1 MRTGA
6 GMGMGTGTGT
16 RTGTIVR
23 RATTTET
30 AATAHDWP
38 ALVTRATEVCVATL
52 ARAAAET
59 GGTAAAG
66 VSAAVDHPAAVPA
79 AVVDPA
85 WHRPADGERSC
96 RQLLD
101 HLALGLVGYTGLLI
115 ARPTDRYITLF
126 ASLDPAAPIDACL
139 DGLGIAGTVLA
150 STVRDT
156 PPEVRAWHPWGHSDR
171 TGFAAMGVV
180 ELLLHTYD
188 ITRALGRAWSPP
200 DELAAPA
207 LARLFPDAPT
217 GTGDA
222 PADVLS
228 WCTGRGDLPGRPR
241 VPAGEWQWQG
251 SLR

>member
-1 MRTGA
+1 MRG
-6 GMGMGTGTGT
+6 
-16 RTGTIVR
+16 
-23 RATTTET
+23 ATTTET

-66 VSAAVDHPAAVPA
+66 ASTAVDHPAVVHSAGVHS

-85 WHRPADGERSC
+85 WGRPADGERSC

-188 ITRALGRAWSPP
+188 ITRALGQVWSPP

>member
-1 MRTGA
+1 MARG
-6 GMGMGTGTGT
+6 
-16 RTGTIVR
+16 
-23 RATTTET
+23 ATTTKT
-30 AATAHDWP
+30 APAAQGWP
-38 ALVTRATEVCVATL
+38 QLVIRATEVCVAALT
-52 ARAAAET
+52 RAAAET
-59 GGTAAAG
+59 GAGAAEG
-66 VSAAVDHPAAVPA
+66 VPAEADHPAAVHPA
-79 AVVDPA
+79 AFDPA
-85 WHRPADGERSC
+85 WGRPADGERSC

-126 ASLDPAAPIDACL
+126 ASLDPAAPIVACL

-171 TGFAAMGVV
+171 IGFAAMGVV

-188 ITRALGRAWSPP
+188 ITRALGQAWSPP
-200 DELAAPA
+200 DELATPA

-222 PADVLS
+222 PGDVLL

-251 SLR
+251 SVR